1 MKTKNILSIFILI
14 SFMSCSKEF
23 TDLSPIS
30 ERNTGSFYS
39 SANDFEVALAGVY
52 NTLLSQGVYNEAIW
66 IMNDLRSDI
75 TFWDAGGLAA
85 AIVRY
90 DDFEETTIDY
100 VGRDS
105 WIAHYKGIGRAN
117 SVIGRIEDVDMD
129 ASQKARIVGEAKFL
143 RSLLYYNLAT
153 TFGNVPLVLNEAKSA
168 DDDKENVQVPVAQ
181 IYSQIAAD
189 LTEAESSLPST
200 AKGGRATKGAAAAL
214 LGKVYL
220 TQGDKTSAASALK
233 RVSGYSLVDNY
244 ADLWGVENEFNKES
258 IFEVSYESGYGV
270 LGNLY
275 TSAMNTELGATVTSG
290 SRNFP
295 TKSLISSYEAGDTRF
310 EASIA
315 GIGSEA
321 VGFAADGAGWCI
333 KYGTTNPSTDNDGPN
348 NWVVLRYADVLL
360 MLAEALGESTESYG
374 YINQVRARAG
384 LGAISSSTT
393 GTFAEKLLQERKV
406 ELAFEGHRWPDL
418 KRFGVAASVMSSD
431 QRAIDIR
438 GRLNLAIPQRE
449 MDINPD
455 FVQNPGY

>member
-153 TFGNVPLVLNEAKSA
+153 TFGNVPLVLNEATSA

-290 SRNFP
+290 PRNFP
-295 TKSLISSYEAGDTRF
+295 TKSLISSYESGDTRF

>member
-30 ERNTGSFYS
+30 ERNTGSFYTS
-39 SANDFEVALAGVY
+39 GNDFEVALAGVY

-117 SVIGRIEDVDMD
+117 SVIGRIEDVEMD
-129 ASQKARIVGEAKFL
+129 ASQKTRIVGEAKFL

-153 TFGNVPLVLNEAKSA
+153 TFGNVPLVLNEATSA
-168 DDDKENVQVPVAQ
+168 DDDKENVQVPIAQ

-244 ADLWGVENEFNKES
+244 TDLWGVENEFNKES

-315 GIGSEA
+315 GIGSEV
-321 VGFAADGAGWCI
+321 VGFASDGAGWCI

-384 LGAISSSTT
+384 LGAISSSTA

-431 QRAIDIR
+431 PRAIDIR

>member
-1 MKTKNILSIFILI
+1 MKTKNIFSIFILI

-30 ERNTGSFYS
+30 ERNTGSFYT

-117 SVIGRIEDVDMD
+117 SVIGRIEDVEMD
-129 ASQKARIVGEAKFL
+129 ASQKTRIVGEAKFL

-153 TFGNVPLVLNEAKSA
+153 TFGNVPLVLNEATSA
-168 DDDKENVQVPVAQ
+168 DDDKENVQVPIAQ

-244 ADLWGVENEFNKES
+244 TDLWGVENEFNKES

-315 GIGSEA
+315 GIGSEV
-321 VGFAADGAGWCI
+321 VGFASDGAGWCI

-384 LGAISSSTT
+384 LGAISSSTA

-431 QRAIDIR
+431 PRAIDIR

>member
-30 ERNTGSFYS
+30 ERNTGSFYT

-52 NTLLSQGVYNEAIW
+52 NTLLSQGIYNEAIW

-117 SVIGRIEDVDMD
+117 SVIGRIEDVEMD
-129 ASQKARIVGEAKFL
+129 ASQKTRIVGEAKFL

-153 TFGNVPLVLNEAKSA
+153 TFGNVPLVLNEATSA
-168 DDDKENVQVPVAQ
+168 DDDKENVQVPIAQ

-244 ADLWGVENEFNKES
+244 TDLWGVENEFNKES

-290 SRNFP
+290 PRNFP

-315 GIGSEA
+315 GIGSEV
-321 VGFAADGAGWCI
+321 VGFASDGAGWCI

-384 LGAISSSTT
+384 LGAISSSTA

-431 QRAIDIR
+431 PRAIDIR

>member
-117 SVIGRIEDVDMD
+117 SVIGRIEDVEMD
-129 ASQKARIVGEAKFL
+129 ASQKTRIVGEAKFL

-153 TFGNVPLVLNEAKSA
+153 TFGNVPLVLNEATSA
-168 DDDKENVQVPVAQ
+168 DDDKENVQVPIAQ

-244 ADLWGVENEFNKES
+244 TDLWGVENEFNKES

-290 SRNFP
+290 PRNFP

-384 LGAISSSTT
+384 LGAISSSTA

-431 QRAIDIR
+431 PRAIDIR

>member
-30 ERNTGSFYS
+30 ERNTGSFYT

-52 NTLLSQGVYNEAIW
+52 NTLLSQGIYNEAIW

-153 TFGNVPLVLNEAKSA
+153 TFGNVPLVLNEATSA
-168 DDDKENVQVPVAQ
+168 DDDEENVQVPVAQ
-181 IYSQIAAD
+181 IYTQIAAD

-220 TQGDKTSAASALK
+220 THGDKTSAASALK

-244 ADLWGVENEFNKES
+244 ADLWGVENEFNTES

-290 SRNFP
+290 PRNFP

>member
-1 MKTKNILSIFILI
+1 MKAKNILSIFILI
-14 SFMSCSKEF
+14 SFISCSKEF
-23 TDLSPIS
+23 TDLSPVS
-30 ERNTGSFYS
+30 ERNTGSFYTT
-39 SANDFEVALAGVY
+39 ANDFEVAIAGVY
-52 NTLLSQGVYNEAIW
+52 NSLLSQGIYNEAIW

-75 TFWDAGGLAA
+75 TFWNAGGLAA

-100 VGRDS
+100 VGKDS

-117 SVIGRIEDVDMD
+117 TVIDRIEEIEMD
-129 ASQKARIVGEAKFL
+129 ASQKSRIIGEAKFL

-153 TFGNVPLVLNEAKSA
+153 TFGNVPLVLNEATSA
-168 DDDKENVQVPVAQ
+168 DDTESNIQVPVAQ
-181 IYSQIAAD
+181 IYTQIAAD
-189 LTEAESSLPST
+189 LTEAESGLPST
-200 AKGGRATKGAAAAL
+200 AQGGRATKGAAAAL

-220 TQGDKTSAASALK
+220 TQGDKPNAASALK

-258 IFEVSYESGYGV
+258 IFEISYESGYGV

-275 TSAMNTELGATVTSG
+275 TSAFNVELAATVTSG
-290 SRNFP
+290 PRNFP
-295 TKSLISSYEAGDTRF
+295 TASLINSFETGDTRF

-315 GIGSEA
+315 GIGSDE
-321 VGFAADGAGWCI
+321 VGFASDGAGWCI
-333 KYGTTNPSTDNDGPN
+333 KYGTTNSSTDNDGPN

-360 MLAEALGESTESYG
+360 MLAEAIGESDESYG
-374 YINQVRARAG
+374 YINQVRSRAG
-384 LGAISSSTT
+384 LGPISSSTP
-393 GTFAEKLLQERKV
+393 GTFTEKLLHERKI

-418 KRFGVAASVMSSD
+418 KRFGVAASVMSSNG
-431 QRAIDIR
+431 IDIR
-438 GRLNLAIPQRE
+438 GRLNIAIPQRE

>member
-1 MKTKNILSIFILI
+1 MKTKNIFSIFILI

-117 SVIGRIEDVDMD
+117 SVIGRIEDVEMD
-129 ASQKARIVGEAKFL
+129 ASQKTRIVGEAKFL

-153 TFGNVPLVLNEAKSA
+153 TFGNVPLVLNEATSA
-168 DDDKENVQVPVAQ
+168 DDDKENVQVPIAQ

-244 ADLWGVENEFNKES
+244 TDLWGVENEFNKES

-275 TSAMNTELGATVTSG
+275 TSDMNTELGATVTSG

-315 GIGSEA
+315 GIGSEV
-321 VGFAADGAGWCI
+321 VGFASDGAGWCI

-384 LGAISSSTT
+384 LGAISSSTA

-431 QRAIDIR
+431 PRAIDIR

>member
-30 ERNTGSFYS
+30 ERNTGSFYT

-117 SVIGRIEDVDMD
+117 SVIGRIEDVEMD

-153 TFGNVPLVLNEAKSA
+153 TFGNVPLVLNEATSA
-168 DDDKENVQVPVAQ
+168 DDDKENVQVPIAQ

-244 ADLWGVENEFNKES
+244 TDLWGVENEFNKES

-384 LGAISSSTT
+384 LGAISSSTA

-431 QRAIDIR
+431 PRAIDIR

>member
-30 ERNTGSFYS
+30 ERNTGSFYT

-117 SVIGRIEDVDMD
+117 SVIGRIEDVEMD
-129 ASQKARIVGEAKFL
+129 ASQKTRIVGEAKFL

-153 TFGNVPLVLNEAKSA
+153 TFGNVPLVLNEATSA
-168 DDDKENVQVPVAQ
+168 DDDKENVQVPIAQ

-244 ADLWGVENEFNKES
+244 TDLWGVENEFNKES

-290 SRNFP
+290 PRNFP

-384 LGAISSSTT
+384 LGAISSSTA

-431 QRAIDIR
+431 PRAIDIR

>member
-30 ERNTGSFYS
+30 ERNTGSFYT

-153 TFGNVPLVLNEAKSA
+153 TFGNVPLVLNEATSA

-290 SRNFP
+290 PRNFP
-295 TKSLISSYEAGDTRF
+295 TKSLISSYESGDTRF

>member
-1 MKTKNILSIFILI
+1 
-14 SFMSCSKEF
+14 
-23 TDLSPIS
+23 
-30 ERNTGSFYS
+30 
-39 SANDFEVALAGVY
+39 
-52 NTLLSQGVYNEAIW
+52 
-66 IMNDLRSDI
+66 
-75 TFWDAGGLAA
+75 
-85 AIVRY
+85 
-90 DDFEETTIDY
+90 
-100 VGRDS
+100 
-105 WIAHYKGIGRAN
+105 
-117 SVIGRIEDVDMD
+117 
-129 ASQKARIVGEAKFL
+129 
-143 RSLLYYNLAT
+143 LYYNLAT
-153 TFGNVPLVLNEAKSA
+153 TFGNVPLVLNEATSA
-168 DDDKENVQVPVAQ
+168 DDDKENVQVPIAQ

-244 ADLWGVENEFNKES
+244 TDLWGVENEFNKES

-315 GIGSEA
+315 GIGSEV
-321 VGFAADGAGWCI
+321 VGFASDGAGWCI

-384 LGAISSSTT
+384 LGAISSSTA

-431 QRAIDIR
+431 PRAIDIR

>member
-1 MKTKNILSIFILI
+1 
-14 SFMSCSKEF
+14 MSCSKEF

-30 ERNTGSFYS
+30 ERNTGSFYT

-52 NTLLSQGVYNEAIW
+52 NTLLSQGIYNEAIW

-117 SVIGRIEDVDMD
+117 SVIGRIEDVEMD
-129 ASQKARIVGEAKFL
+129 ASQKTRIVGEAKFL

-153 TFGNVPLVLNEAKSA
+153 TFGNVPLVLNEATSA
-168 DDDKENVQVPVAQ
+168 DDDKENVQVPIAQ

-244 ADLWGVENEFNKES
+244 TDLWGVENEFNKES

-290 SRNFP
+290 PRNFP

-384 LGAISSSTT
+384 LGAISSSTA

-431 QRAIDIR
+431 PRAIDIR

>member
-30 ERNTGSFYS
+30 ERNTGSFYT

-153 TFGNVPLVLNEAKSA
+153 TFGNVPLVLNEATSA

-244 ADLWGVENEFNKES
+244 ADLWGVENEFNTES

-290 SRNFP
+290 PRNFP

>member
-30 ERNTGSFYS
+30 ERNTGSFYT

-117 SVIGRIEDVDMD
+117 SVIGRIEDVEMD
-129 ASQKARIVGEAKFL
+129 ASQKTRIVGEAKFL

-153 TFGNVPLVLNEAKSA
+153 TFGNVPLVLNEATSA
-168 DDDKENVQVPVAQ
+168 DDDKENVQVPIAQ

-220 TQGDKTSAASALK
+220 TQGDKSSAASALK

-244 ADLWGVENEFNKES
+244 ADLWGAENEFNKES

-315 GIGSEA
+315 GIGSEV
-321 VGFAADGAGWCI
+321 VGFASDGAGWCI

-384 LGAISSSTT
+384 LGAISSSTA

-431 QRAIDIR
+431 PRAIDIR